1 MDDKA
6 ITELLM
12 RDAERGIQN
21 ALLKYGKAVRKIIR
35 VIMVSSPEQDMEEV
49 FMDSFVKLWEK
60 RQSLDADKS
69 LKAYLY
75 AIARSAAIDRLR
87 RSKTMLYMDDDILLA
102 IVDGDDFTKEIETEE
117 LHQQLLEVIR
127 ELESPKNQIFYC
139 RYFLNMSVKRIAAF
153 LDIKE
158 KKIENI
164 LSREKENLRK
174 KLVKR
179 GVDRYE
185 I

>member
-1 MDDKA
+1 
-6 ITELLM
+6 
-12 RDAERGIQN
+12 
-21 ALLKYGKAVRKIIR
+21 
-35 VIMVSSPEQDMEEV
+35 
-49 FMDSFVKLWEK
+49 
-60 RQSLDADKS
+60 
-69 LKAYLY
+69 
-75 AIARSAAIDRLR
+75 
-87 RSKTMLYMDDDILLA
+87 MLYMDEDILLA
-102 IVDGDDFTKEIETEE
+102 IVDGDDFTKEIETKE

>member
-1 MDDKA
+1 
-6 ITELLM
+6 
-12 RDAERGIQN
+12 
-21 ALLKYGKAVRKIIR
+21 
-35 VIMVSSPEQDMEEV
+35 
-49 FMDSFVKLWEK
+49 MDSFVKLWEK

-87 RSKTMLYMDDDILLA
+87 RSKTMLYMDEDILLS
-102 IVDGDDFTKEIETEE
+102 IVDGDDFTKEIETKE

>member
-1 MDDKA
+1 
-6 ITELLM
+6 
-12 RDAERGIQN
+12 
-21 ALLKYGKAVRKIIR
+21 
-35 VIMVSSPEQDMEEV
+35 
-49 FMDSFVKLWEK
+49 
-60 RQSLDADKS
+60 
-69 LKAYLY
+69 
-75 AIARSAAIDRLR
+75 
-87 RSKTMLYMDDDILLA
+87 MLYMDEDILLA

-127 ELESPKNQIFYC
+127 ELESPKNQIFNC
-139 RYFLNMSVKRIAAF
+139 RYFHNMSVKRIAAF